1 MQFAYCLFSA
11 YIPFE
16 CLVLQ
21 VLHLINLCAARF
33 GALACTAGGDDLF
46 DDPSE
51 TQPCRVRDHA
61 NKTVLTPAAMR
72 RMVGALLIMYRHIHL
87 LAVCERVRPQGFL
100 APISKYHYE
109 ASTDLYNLLCMH
121 ISLPVGARLT
131 YRHDFPGMYN
141 HVSQVVYFHNS
152 RYSRTTRHPLPD
164 LPNAP
169 AVHVLPAI
177 HELYPEIPIRYEED
191 RFDPNR
197 PDGWYWLLL
206 AGRVYLVSPEPRVHY
221 SDNVA
226 DLLKLYID
234 ATQK

>member
-1 MQFAYCLFSA
+1 
-11 YIPFE
+11 
-16 CLVLQ
+16 
-21 VLHLINLCAARF
+21 
-33 GALACTAGGDDLF
+33 
-46 DDPSE
+46 
-51 TQPCRVRDHA
+51 
-61 NKTVLTPAAMR
+61 
-72 RMVGALLIMYRHIHL
+72 
-87 LAVCERVRPQGFL
+87 
-100 APISKYHYE
+100 
-109 ASTDLYNLLCMH
+109 
-121 ISLPVGARLT
+121 
-131 YRHDFPGMYN
+131 MYN

-152 RYSRTTRHPLPD
+152 RYSRTTRHPLAD

>member
-121 ISLPVGARLT
+121 ISLPVGARIT
-131 YRHDFPGMYN
+131 
-141 HVSQVVYFHNS
+141 
-152 RYSRTTRHPLPD
+152 
-164 LPNAP
+164 
-169 AVHVLPAI
+169 
-177 HELYPEIPIRYEED
+177 
-191 RFDPNR
+191 
-197 PDGWYWLLL
+197 
-206 AGRVYLVSPEPRVHY
+206 
-221 SDNVA
+221 
-226 DLLKLYID
+226 
-234 ATQK
+234 